1 MAAPKG
7 SLREISHFHAGDMT
21 KSAFTDVKKI
31 TKKSV
36 ILGDSGIGKTSLL
49 TRYAGDVFPENTRPT
64 VGADHF
70 FFRRSLRNGEEFVL
84 HQWDTASQERYHS
97 LVPMYIR
104 GTNVVIFTF
113 DITDTKSFANLV
125 NIWYPIF
132 DKYEKETENIEF
144 IPFEKIIK
152 ILVGNKLDLDSKH
165 DIEFRLE
172 VSKFAIEKDMT
183 FFEAS
188 AKDGT
193 NISGIF
199 DYIFDK
205 LLSYEFPNI
214 KLENIVLNDENKND
228 NKTSCFQN
236 RC

>member
-1 MAAPKG
+1 MTT
-7 SLREISHFHAGDMT
+7 DMT
-21 KSAFTDVKKI
+21 KSVFSDVKKRI
-31 TKKSV
+31 KKSV

-49 TRYAGDVFPENTRPT
+49 TRYAENVFPETTRPT

-70 FFRRSLRNGEEFVL
+70 FFRRNLRNGEEFIL

-104 GTNVVIFTF
+104 RTDVVIFTF
-113 DITDTKSFANLV
+113 DITDVKSFANLV

-132 DKYEKETENIEF
+132 DKYEKETEDMDF

-152 ILVGNKLDLDSKH
+152 VLVGNKLDLDLKH

-172 VSKFAIEKDMT
+172 VSKFAIQNGMI

-188 AKDGT
+188 AKNGT
-193 NISGIF
+193 NISSIF

-214 KLENIVLNDENKND
+214 KLENIVLNDENKAD
-228 NKTSCFQN
+228 DKTSCFQN